1 MIKALKI
8 IIGKLTQMHI
18 PYMIIGGIANSIY
31 GNPRQ
36 TFDIDIKVQVDIET
50 IIATNQH
57 TIKWNYL
64 LENIKMLSETLEN
77 PAIYDRIKELQ
88 K

>member
-8 IIGKLTQMHI
+8 IIGKLTQWHI
-18 PYMIIGGIANSIY
+18 PYMIIGGIANRIY

-57 TIKWNYL
+57 TIKWN
-64 LENIKMLSETLEN
+64 
-77 PAIYDRIKELQ
+77 
-88 K
+88 

>member
-64 LENIKMLSETLEN
+64 LENIKMLSEILEDR
-77 PAIYDRIKELQ
+77 AIYDRIKELQ

>member
-1 MIKALKI
+1 
-8 IIGKLTQMHI
+8 MHI

-64 LENIKMLSETLEN
+64 LENIKMLSEILED
-77 PAIYDRIKELQ
+77 PAIYARIKELQ